1 MASKLLLEIVTPDR
15 KVLSQ
20 EVDYVGA
27 PGIEGEF
34 GIMANHIPFLSAL
47 GVGNLYF
54 KDGNRTHYIFVSGGF
69 AEVGSNKVT
78 ILAEVAEK
86 AVEIDIARAQK
97 AQEKAKARLAKAQD
111 RIESAR
117 AQAALQRA
125 LSRLSCKDAAQKAG
139 TTTH

>member
-54 KDGNRTHYIFVSGGF
+54 KEGSKTHYIFVSGGF
-69 AEVGSNKVT
+69 AEVGNNKVT

>member
-47 GVGNLYF
+47 GIGNLHYN
-54 KDGNRTHYIFVSGGF
+54 DGNRTHYVFVSGGF
-69 AEVGSNKVT
+69 AEVGNNKVT

-97 AQEKAKARLAKAQD
+97 AQDKAKARMEKAKD

-117 AQAALQRA
+117 AQAALHRA
-125 LSRLSCKDAAQKAG
+125 ISRLSCKDAA
-139 TTTH
+139 

>member
-47 GVGNLYF
+47 GIGNLHYN
-54 KDGNRTHYIFVSGGF
+54 DGARTHYVFVSGGF
-69 AEVGSNKVT
+69 AEVGNNKVT

-86 AVEIDIARAQK
+86 AVEIDVARAQK
-97 AQEKAKARLAKAQD
+97 AQEKAKARMAKAKD
-111 RIESAR
+111 SIESAR
-117 AQAALQRA
+117 AQAALHRA
-125 LSRLSCKDAAQKAG
+125 IARLSCKDAS
-139 TTTH
+139 

>member
-20 EVDYVGA
+20 EVEYIGA

-34 GIMANHIPFLSAL
+34 GILPNHIPFLSAL
-47 GVGNLYF
+47 GVGNLYY
-54 KDGNRTHYIFVSGGF
+54 KDGGRSHYIFISGGF
-69 AEVGSNKVT
+69 AEVGNNKVT

-86 AVEIDIARAQK
+86 AVEIDVDRARK
-97 AQEKAKARLAKAQD
+97 AEEKAKARLAKAQD

-125 LSRLSCKDAAQKAG
+125 IARMSCKDAAQQAG
-139 TTTH
+139 STSH

>member
-20 EVDYVGA
+20 EVEYIGA

-34 GIMANHIPFLSAL
+34 GVLPNHIPFLSAL
-47 GVGNLYF
+47 GVGNLYY
-54 KDGNRTHYIFVSGGF
+54 KDGGRSHYVFISGGF
-69 AEVGSNKVT
+69 AEVGNNKVT

-86 AVEIDIARAQK
+86 AVEIDIDRARK
-97 AQEKAKARLAKAQD
+97 AEEKAKARLAKAQD

-125 LSRLSCKDAAQKAG
+125 IARMSCKDAAQKAG
-139 TTTH
+139 STSH

>member
-47 GVGNLYF
+47 GIGNLHYN
-54 KDGNRTHYIFVSGGF
+54 DGTRTHYVFVSGGF
-69 AEVGSNKVT
+69 AEVGNNKVT

-86 AVEIDIARAQK
+86 AVEIDVARAQK
-97 AQEKAKARLAKAQD
+97 AQEKAKARMAKAKD
-111 RIESAR
+111 SIESAR
-117 AQAALQRA
+117 AQAALHRA
-125 LSRLSCKDAAQKAG
+125 IARLNCKDAA
-139 TTTH
+139 

>member
-47 GVGNLYF
+47 GIGNLHYN
-54 KDGNRTHYIFVSGGF
+54 DGTRTHYVFVSGGF
-69 AEVGSNKVT
+69 AEVGNNKVT

-86 AVEIDIARAQK
+86 AVEIDLARAQK
-97 AQEKAKARLAKAQD
+97 AQEKAKARMAKAKD
-111 RIESAR
+111 SIESAR
-117 AQAALQRA
+117 AQAALHRA
-125 LSRLSCKDAAQKAG
+125 IARLSCKDAA
-139 TTTH
+139 

>member
-54 KDGNRTHYIFVSGGF
+54 KEGSKTHYIFVSGGF
-69 AEVGSNKVT
+69 AE
-78 ILAEVAEK
+78 

-125 LSRLSCKDAAQKAG
+125 LARLTCKDAAQKAG

>member
-54 KDGNRTHYIFVSGGF
+54 KEGNRTHYIFVSGGF
-69 AEVGSNKVT
+69 AEVGNNKVT

-125 LSRLSCKDAAQKAG
+125 LARLSCKDAAQKAG

>member
-54 KDGNRTHYIFVSGGF
+54 KEGNQTHYIFVSGGF

>member
-20 EVDYVGA
+20 EVEYIGC

-34 GIMANHIPFLSAL
+34 GVLPNHIPFLSAL
-47 GVGNLYF
+47 GVGNLYY
-54 KDGNRTHYIFVSGGF
+54 KDGGRSHYVFISGGF
-69 AEVGSNKVT
+69 AEVGKNKVT

-86 AVEIDIARAQK
+86 AVEIDLDRARK
-97 AQEKAKARLAKAQD
+97 AEEKAKARLAKAKD
-111 RIESAR
+111 RIEAAR

-125 LSRLSCKDAAQKAG
+125 IARMGCKDASQKAG
-139 TTTH
+139 SSH

>member
-47 GVGNLYF
+47 GIGNLHYN
-54 KDGNRTHYIFVSGGF
+54 DGSRTHYVFVSGGF
-69 AEVGSNKVT
+69 AEVGNNKVT

-86 AVEIDIARAQK
+86 AVEIDVARAQK
-97 AQEKAKARLAKAQD
+97 AQEKAKARMAKAKD
-111 RIESAR
+111 SLESAR
-117 AQAALQRA
+117 AQAALHRA
-125 LSRLSCKDAAQKAG
+125 IARLSCKDAA
-139 TTTH
+139 

>member
-54 KDGNRTHYIFVSGGF
+54 KEGNRTHYIFISGGF
-69 AEVGSNKVT
+69 AEVGNNKVT

-111 RIESAR
+111 NIESAR

-125 LSRLSCKDAAQKAG
+125 LSRLSCKDAAQHAG

>member
-20 EVDYVGA
+20 EVEYLGA

-34 GIMANHIPFLSAL
+34 GVLPNHIPFLSAL
-47 GVGNLYF
+47 GVGNLHY
-54 KDGNRTHYIFVSGGF
+54 KDGGRNHYVFISGGF
-69 AEVGSNKVT
+69 AEVGNNKVT
-78 ILAEVAEK
+78 VLAEVAEK
-86 AVEIDIARAQK
+86 AVEIDLDRARK
-97 AQEKAKARLAKAQD
+97 AEEKAKARMAKAKD

-125 LSRLSCKDAAQKAG
+125 IARIGCKDASQKAG
-139 TTTH
+139 